1 MIADAVEQA
10 PAASFPE
17 QARTGAAIEATYRFL
32 SNGAI
37 KHDAILKP
45 HIARTVARGEASG
58 AVVVIHDTSE
68 FKFGGEAVR
77 TGLGRIKTGDQGF
90 LGHVSLGV
98 GPDGEIFG
106 VVGLDALVRTGPPKG
121 KRSQKAR
128 SEDETL
134 ESRRWSRQALSTQK
148 LFSSTSSVVHV
159 MDREA
164 DAFEILAALQGQA
177 RFVVRVN
184 HDRAVQTSLED
195 ATAASLF
202 NSLAAA
208 PVRLRR
214 EVPLS
219 RRGKPET
226 PKERKIHPERAGR
239 MATLALRACQ
249 CTINPPTWMK
259 KDQHQPLT
267 LNYVL
272 VDEVDAPADQ
282 PAVCWRLVTTE
293 PVETAEDI
301 ERVVDIYRRRW
312 TIEEF
317 FKCIKTGCSY
327 EKRQLESKEALLN
340 ALAIL
345 LPMAAQL
352 LHLRW
357 LSRLPEDRP
366 AAEVLTHEQIAAL
379 GALERKAGRHWPSQP
394 TARDAIR
401 AVSIL
406 GGHIKNNGAP
416 GWLVLWRGLQK
427 LGWIAIG
434 FSLLAYGEHL

>member
-1 MIADAVEQA
+1 MIAEAVELA
-10 PAASFPE
+10 PAASFPD

-32 SNGAI
+32 SNEAI
-37 KHDAILKP
+37 THDVILGP
-45 HIARTVARGEASG
+45 HIARSIARGEAAG
-58 AVVVIHDTSE
+58 EVVVVHDTSE
-68 FKFGGEAVR
+68 FRFGGEAVR
-77 TGLGRIKTGDQGF
+77 AGLGRIKTGDQGF

-98 GPDGEIFG
+98 GLDGEIFG
-106 VVGLDALVRTGPPKG
+106 VVGLKAFVRTGPSKG

-128 SEDETL
+128 AADETL
-134 ESRRWSRQALSTQK
+134 ESRRWSEQALSTQK
-148 LFSSTSSVVHV
+148 LFSPTSSVVHV

-164 DAFEILAALQGQA
+164 DAFEIVNAMQGQA

-184 HDRAVQTSLED
+184 HDRAVHSSDEE
-195 ATAASLF
+195 ATTASLF
-202 NSLAAA
+202 SSLSAA
-208 PVRLRR
+208 PVRLQR
-214 EVPLS
+214 EVALS
-219 RRGKPET
+219 RRGESENA
-226 PKERKIHPERAGR
+226 KERRIHPERAGR

-259 KDQHQPLT
+259 KGQHQPLT

-272 VDEVDAPADQ
+272 VDEVNAPADQ
-282 PAVCWRLVTTE
+282 PAVCWRLATTE
-293 PVETAEDI
+293 PVETAADI

-317 FKCIKTGCSY
+317 FKCLKTGCSY
-327 EKRQLESKEALLN
+327 EKRQLESKDALLN

-357 LSRLPEDRP
+357 LSRLPEERP
-366 AAEVLTHEQIAAL
+366 AAQVLTPEQIAAL
-379 GALERKAGRHWPSQP
+379 GALERKAGRHWPPQP

-401 AVSIL
+401 AISIL

-434 FSLLAYGEHL
+434 FSLSDNDVSL